1 MAFDLR
7 RLSIIEVAAIAI
19 ILLSVAM
26 IAFVGFSMGRTMKA
40 GCAKAS
46 AIRS

>member
-19 ILLSVAM
+19 IVVSLAV
-26 IAFVGFSMGRTMKA
+26 IAFVGFSMWA
-40 GCAKAS
+40 EP
-46 AIRS
+46 